1 MSGISKVDS
10 TPRPSHPTDSG
21 GADKTPPH
29 TPPHSTDTLSS
40 HEEANSESGVLSSIS
55 SAVSLVFSSVMSGFW
70 FVISL
75 VRWPF
80 EALGFLSQ
88 AEETTEEKPAVNL
101 EKQKE
106 GMTSTFTSSSHPE
119 RLKLLIFQ
127 LAVWDVESAESFFI
141 ELFNKQDDIVRVALA
156 KQLMPGLGI
165 DLESTKKQMPKLL
178 FEVFKKKQEER
189 TFHEEKLVETVHGFL
204 LEFPDYLL
212 THVATSFEPEAPT
225 WSKFQSLG
233 RLAAYGRNCVQEF
246 HVKEIEETSS
256 LEAVSEAFSTYYH
269 KLSREEKEKLLG
281 LTDPSLLEEAD
292 ETLFSL
298 IVEKSQEPGMEEVFS
313 KVSGYPLSV
322 DSFQEKFSHFLRF
335 LISNSPE
342 EWRSI
347 KYQILQKF
355 EVIREPYFEKL
366 DEVFVKLDHN
376 VRVDVCRW
384 AYESEPAIYKMRLEV
399 IATSE
404 SEDAIKDANTH
415 LLHDNYSGTLQLFD
429 AYRDVEITTNE
440 KKETQFYFEWQSLY
454 NFDHREPLNY
464 PNFVQ
469 KMKRLQLTPT
479 YKAAAQ
485 KVLDH
490 LASLEKD

>member
-1 MSGISKVDS
+1 MSGVPKVDS
-10 TPRPSHPTDSG
+10 APRSSKPLDSG
-21 GADKTPPH
+21 GVHKTPPH
-29 TPPHSTDTLSS
+29 KPPHSTDTLST
-40 HEEANSESGVLSSIS
+40 HEEATSESGSGNSIFY
-55 SAVSLVFSSVMSGFW
+55 AVSLVFSSVMSGFW
-70 FVISL
+70 FVISI

-88 AEETTEEKPAVNL
+88 AEETTEEKPALSL

-106 GMTSTFTSSSHPE
+106 GMTSTFTSSSHAE

-141 ELFNKQDDIVRVALA
+141 ELFNKQDDIVLVALA
-156 KQLMPGLGI
+156 KRLMPGLGK
-165 DLESTKKQMPKLL
+165 DLESTKALIPKLL
-178 FEVFKKKQEER
+178 FEVFRKKQEAR

-212 THVATSFEPEAPT
+212 THVATSFESEAPT

-233 RLAAYGRNCVQEF
+233 RLGAYGKHCVQEF
-246 HVKEIEETSS
+246 HVKTIEEKDS
-256 LEAVSEAFSTYYH
+256 SEAIDEAFCTYYH
-269 KLSREEKEKLLG
+269 KLNREEKEKLL
-281 LTDPSLLEEAD
+281 SLVDSVLLQEA
-292 ETLFSL
+292 EATLFSV
-298 IVEKSQEPGMEEVFS
+298 IVEKSQEPGMEEIFS
-313 KVSGYPLSV
+313 KVSGYPLSAE
-322 DSFQEKFSHFLRF
+322 SFQEKFGQFLKF

-355 EVIREPYFEKL
+355 EVIRMPYLEKL

-376 VRVDVCRW
+376 LRVDVCRW

-399 IATSE
+399 LATSE
-404 SEDAIKDANTH
+404 SEDAKKDANTH
-415 LLHDNYSGTLQLFD
+415 LLHDNCNGALQLFD
-429 AYRDVEITTNE
+429 VYRDVEITTNG
-440 KKETQFYFEWQSLY
+440 KNETQFYFEWQSLY
-454 NFDHREPLNY
+454 NFDHSEPLNY
-464 PNFVQ
+464 PSFVA
-469 KMKRLQLTPT
+469 KMKSLQLTPT

-490 LASLEKD
+490 LASAE